1 MEATGII
8 LSGGKSSR
16 MNYQDKA
23 WLPYEGKPLIHH
35 AIIGISSQVSQ
46 ILVSTNNKGPRYDEL
61 PYACIPDLNT
71 NFEGP
76 LAGILACSN
85 HVSSPLALIIPN
97 DTPKVPT
104 NLKSLLLPHL
114 KDNEAVVPSYN
125 GVCQPLFILA
135 KTSILSSI
143 APYLSSGERSVKGWL
158 QHLSID
164 QVDFDSQE
172 PFKNI
177 NTAEQLKKISDQD
190 YRSL

>member
-35 AIIGISSQVSQ
+35 AITRISSQVSQ

-61 PYACIPDLNT
+61 PYACIPDLST

-85 HVSSPLALIIPN
+85 HVASPLALIIPN
-97 DTPKVPT
+97 DTPNVPK
-104 NLKSLLLPHL
+104 NLKALLLPHL
-114 KDNEAVVPSYN
+114 KGNEAAVPSYN

-135 KTSILSSI
+135 KTSILGSI
-143 APYLSSGERSVKGWL
+143 APYLSSGGRSVKGWL
-158 QHLSID
+158 EHLSIT
-164 QVDFDSQE
+164 QVDFVSQE
-172 PFKNI
+172 PFINI
-177 NTAEQLKKISDQD
+177 NTPEQLKKFSDQN

>member
-35 AIIGISSQVSQ
+35 AIKRISSEVSQ
-46 ILVSTNNKGPRYDEL
+46 ILVSTNNADPRYDKL
-61 PYACIPDLNT
+61 PYTCIPDLNT

-76 LAGILACSN
+76 LAGILSCSD
-85 HVSSPLALIIPN
+85 HVASPLVLIIPN
-97 DTPKVPT
+97 DTPNVPK

-114 KDNEAVVPSYN
+114 KGSDAVVPSHN

-143 APYLSSGERSVKGWL
+143 APYLSAGSRSVKGWL
-158 QHLSID
+158 QHLSIA
-164 QVDFDSQE
+164 QVDFVSQE

-177 NTAEQLKKISDQD
+177 NTPEQLRKISDPD
-190 YRSL
+190 HYI

>member
-35 AIIGISSQVSQ
+35 AIKRISSQVTK
-46 ILVSTNNKGPRYDEL
+46 ILVSTNHADPRYDKL
-61 PYACIPDLNT
+61 PYDCIPDLNT

-76 LAGILACSN
+76 LAGILACSD
-85 HVSSPLALIIPN
+85 HILSPLTLVIPN
-97 DTPKVPT
+97 DTPRVPK

-114 KDNEAVVPSYN
+114 KGTDAAVPRHN
-125 GVCQPLFILA
+125 GICQPLFILA
-135 KTSILSSI
+135 KTSILGSI
-143 APYLSSGERSVKGWL
+143 APYLSAGGRSVVGWL
-158 QHLSID
+158 RHLSIA
-164 QVDFDSQE
+164 QVDFVSQE

-177 NTAEQLKKISDQD
+177 NTPEQLTKTS
-190 YRSL
+190 

>member
-35 AIIGISSQVSQ
+35 AIKRISSQVSQ
-46 ILVSTNNKGPRYDEL
+46 ILVSTNNADPRYDKL
-61 PYACIPDLNT
+61 PYACIPDLNA

-76 LAGILACSN
+76 LAGVLACSD
-85 HVSSPLALIIPN
+85 HVASPLTLVIPN
-97 DTPKVPT
+97 DAPKVPK

-114 KDNEAVVPSYN
+114 KGADAVVPNHN

-135 KTSILSSI
+135 KTSILGSI
-143 APYLSSGERSVKGWL
+143 APYLSAGGRSVKGWL
-158 QHLSID
+158 QHLSIA
-164 QVDFDSQE
+164 QVDFVSQE

-177 NTAEQLKKISDQD
+177 NTPEQLKTISDQD
-190 YRSL
+190 YLSL

>member
-35 AIIGISSQVSQ
+35 TIKRISSQVSQ
-46 ILVSTNNKGPRYDEL
+46 ILVSTNHSDSRYDKL

-76 LAGILACSN
+76 LAGILACRD
-85 HVSSPLALIIPN
+85 HIASPLALVVPN
-97 DTPKVPT
+97 DTPNVPK

-114 KDNEAVVPSYN
+114 KDSDAVVPSHK
-125 GVCQPLFILA
+125 GVCQPLFLLA
-135 KTSILSSI
+135 KTSILGSI
-143 APYLSSGERSVKGWL
+143 APYLSAGGRSVKGWL
-158 QHLSID
+158 QHLSTI
-164 QVDFDSQE
+164 QVDFVSQE

-177 NTAEQLKKISDQD
+177 NNPEQLKKISDQD
-190 YRSL
+190 S

>member
-23 WLPYEGKPLIHH
+23 WLPYEGKPLIYH
-35 AIIGISSQVSQ
+35 AITRMSSQVSQ
-46 ILVSTNNKGPRYDEL
+46 ILVSTNNTGARYDEL

-85 HVSSPLALIIPN
+85 HVASPLALIIPN
-97 DTPKVPT
+97 DTPNVPT

-114 KDNEAVVPSYN
+114 KGNEAVVPSYN

-143 APYLSSGERSVKGWL
+143 APYLSSGGRSVKGWL

-172 PFKNI
+172 SFKNI
-177 NTAEQLKKISDQD
+177 NTPEQLKTISDQD
-190 YRSL
+190 